1 MNYGEIAVQKHKQW
15 QGKIEVI
22 CRAELETKDDLSI
35 AYTPGVAQP
44 CLEIE
49 KNPDLIYDLTR
60 RGNLVAVVTDG
71 TAVLGLGDIGPL
83 ASMPVMEGKCALFK
97 AFGDVDAVPIC
108 VNSKSVDE
116 IVQTVSLISG
126 SFGGINL
133 EDISAP
139 RCFEIERKL
148 KECCDIPVFH
158 DDQHGTAIVVSAAMI
173 SAMKFVRKN
182 LSDIKCVINGAG
194 SAGIAIAKQL
204 MSIGVEHIIMC
215 DKFGIICEGMDE
227 LNSAQAEIAKVTN
240 QEHIKGT
247 LADAMR
253 GADAFVGVSAPNIV
267 SEDMIKSMNADAV
280 VFPMANPTPEIMPE
294 SAKAAGA
301 RIVGTGRSDYPNQIN
316 NVLAFP
322 GIFRGALDARASDIN
337 EQMKAAAA
345 YAIADYVG
353 DNLSEDCIMPS
364 ALDKNVAKAVAKAV
378 YNAAIES
385 GVSKAEKGTSEC

>member
-97 AFGDVDAVPIC
+97 AFGNVDAVPIC

-173 SAMKFVRKN
+173 AAMKFVRKN

-215 DKFGIICEGMDE
+215 DKFGIICEDMDE

-385 GVSKAEKGTSEC
+385 GVSKSEKGTSEC

>member
-133 EDISAP
+133 EDI
-139 RCFEIERKL
+139 
-148 KECCDIPVFH
+148 
-158 DDQHGTAIVVSAAMI
+158 
-173 SAMKFVRKN
+173 
-182 LSDIKCVINGAG
+182 
-194 SAGIAIAKQL
+194 
-204 MSIGVEHIIMC
+204 
-215 DKFGIICEGMDE
+215 
-227 LNSAQAEIAKVTN
+227 
-240 QEHIKGT
+240 
-247 LADAMR
+247 
-253 GADAFVGVSAPNIV
+253 
-267 SEDMIKSMNADAV
+267 
-280 VFPMANPTPEIMPE
+280 
-294 SAKAAGA
+294 
-301 RIVGTGRSDYPNQIN
+301 
-316 NVLAFP
+316 
-322 GIFRGALDARASDIN
+322 
-337 EQMKAAAA
+337 
-345 YAIADYVG
+345 
-353 DNLSEDCIMPS
+353 
-364 ALDKNVAKAVAKAV
+364 
-378 YNAAIES
+378 
-385 GVSKAEKGTSEC
+385 